1 MRTASLAS
9 MAALAMLAGCA
20 AQDGARPEQA
30 AAAPP
35 PQAGPD
41 ACGASKVA
49 SYLGV
54 KPSDEVLAK
63 IRSASGAQN
72 LRVVGPRDV
81 MTMDFREDRLT
92 ITTGEDGLIK
102 SLRCV

>member
-1 MRTASLAS
+1 MRIVSLAS
-9 MAALAMLAGCA
+9 VAILAALAGCS

-30 AAAPP
+30 PAAPS
-35 PQAGPD
+35 AGSD
-41 ACGASKVA
+41 ACGASKVS

-54 KPSDEVLAK
+54 QLTDEVLAK
-63 IRSASGAQN
+63 IKSASGAQA
-72 LRVVGPRDV
+72 LRVVGPRDA

-92 ITTGEDGLIK
+92 ITTGEDGRIK